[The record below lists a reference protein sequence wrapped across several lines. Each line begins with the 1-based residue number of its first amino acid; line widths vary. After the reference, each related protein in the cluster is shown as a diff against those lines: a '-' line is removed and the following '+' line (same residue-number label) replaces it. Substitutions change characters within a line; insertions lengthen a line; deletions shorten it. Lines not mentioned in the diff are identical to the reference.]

1 MLRYN
6 KTLYMLHYDVKKK
19 KKTISAWL
27 KPMKIWGLLEGS
39 I

>member
-19 KKTISAWL
+19 KTIIAWL